1 MCVGFQEKKPEHILQ
16 SSKTEDKG
24 GPNFDHGCEVMWN
37 NEQNGQEEEYLYGDE
52 RDTTTF
58 LTRNIY
64 FHFHAFVCRKAD
76 ERVFM
81 KNAPKSR
88 VGK

>member
-1 MCVGFQEKKPEHILQ
+1 
-16 SSKTEDKG
+16 
-24 GPNFDHGCEVMWN
+24 MWN
-37 NEQNGQEEEYLYGDE
+37 NGQNGQEEEYLSGDE
-52 RDTTTF
+52 RDMTTF
-58 LTRNIY
+58 LTSNID
-64 FHFHAFVCRKAD
+64 FDFHAFVCGKAD